1 MSLGKGFYEFTFTS
15 LEDVRRVRSIASWNL
30 NPGTLKLFAWSS
42 DFNPRAQ
49 QNSSAQVW
57 VRLYGLSQEY
67 WRKNIL
73 FTIASSLGTPICTD
87 SVTAKPLL
95 ERTFGQFARVLIDT
109 DLTQTLRDKVLVERK
124 GFAFLVNIEYENLP
138 NFCTNCK
145 VIGHYVA
152 NCKKLIPIDDG
163 KFDKDIRDRR
173 TTNKE
178 PKKVFVPTKEGR
190 QGQDKSLNPKPHD
203 QQRDDSSNSGKD
215 KEVANMNDQFNIIGN
230 SNQSPQSDKSQ
241 CSTSQ
246 GSKTDKETTISHNR
260 FEVLTTQNIDD
271 IDVEATEETPVID
284 IESTK
289 DTEGVEDT
297 QVEVVLNKDE
307 TLRLETN
314 VANKTTEFL
323 NQSWA
328 NMVDAE
334 EEELK
339 TQEIAEHENLV

>member
-1 MSLGKGFYEFTFTS
+1 M
-15 LEDVRRVRSIASWNL
+15 
-30 NPGTLKLFAWSS
+30 
-42 DFNPRAQ
+42 
-49 QNSSAQVW
+49 
-57 VRLYGLSQEY
+57 
-67 WRKNIL
+67 
-73 FTIASSLGTPICTD
+73 
-87 SVTAKPLL
+87 
-95 ERTFGQFARVLIDT
+95 

-138 NFCTNCK
+138 DFCTNCK

-163 KFDKDIRDRR
+163 KFDKDTRDRR

-190 QGQDKSLNPKPHD
+190 QGQGTSKGIANVEKTNENNDELVIVETDKDLADRSLNPKPHD
-203 QQRDDSSNSGKD
+203 QQRDDSSNNGKD
-215 KEVANMNDQFNIIGN
+215 KEVANMNDQFNII
-230 SNQSPQSDKSQ
+230 
-241 CSTSQ
+241 
-246 GSKTDKETTISHNR
+246 
-260 FEVLTTQNIDD
+260 
-271 IDVEATEETPVID
+271 EATEETPVIE

-307 TLRLETN
+307 ALRLETN
-314 VANKTTEFL
+314 AANKTTEFL

-339 TQEIAEHENLV
+339 TQEIAEHENLVSKTRSAPLPIVKSKTKAKNQKQVSSSSYGTRSKLTGNTKPVK